1 MRRNKMQMYLKN
13 KSESINDRLTECNN
27 IKSKID
33 EMYLSNSIDA
43 IDYDS
48 LMNTNKNIEN
58 ALKGQL
64 LLINTIIKDIQLWRI

>member
-13 KSESINDRLTECNN
+13 KSVSINDRLTECNN

-48 LMNTNKNIEN
+48 LMDTNKNIEY

>member
-1 MRRNKMQMYLKN
+1 MRRSKMQMYLKN
-13 KSESINDRLTECNN
+13 KSKSVNDRLTECNN

-33 EMYLSNSIDA
+33 EMYLSNSIDT
-43 IDYDS
+43 IDYES
-48 LMNTNKNIEN
+48 LMDTNKNIEN

>member
-1 MRRNKMQMYLKN
+1 MQMYLKN
-13 KSESINDRLTECNN
+13 KSVSINDRLTECNN

-48 LMNTNKNIEN
+48 LMDTNKNIEN

>member
-13 KSESINDRLTECNN
+13 KSKSINDRLTECNN

-48 LMNTNKNIEN
+48 LMDTNENIEN

>member
-1 MRRNKMQMYLKN
+1 MQMYLKN
-13 KSESINDRLTECNN
+13 KSKSVNDRLTECNN
-27 IKSKID
+27 VKSKID

-48 LMNTNKNIEN
+48 LMDTNKNIEY

>member
-1 MRRNKMQMYLKN
+1 MQMYLKN
-13 KSESINDRLTECNN
+13 KSKSIIDRLIECNN
-27 IKSKID
+27 VKSKID
-33 EMYLSNSIDA
+33 EMYLSNSIDT

-48 LMNTNKNIEN
+48 LMDTNENIEN

>member
-1 MRRNKMQMYLKN
+1 MRRNKMQMYLKK
-13 KSESINDRLTECNN
+13 KSMSVNERLTECNN

-33 EMYLSNSIDA
+33 EMYLSNSIDV
-43 IDYDS
+43 IDYDN
-48 LMNTNKNIEN
+48 LIDTNKNIEN